1 MGMPFRGRGAV
12 LAETWKWGDQGMDG
26 DGKSGWWENM
36 VSPRGL
42 WEITAPGL

>member
-1 MGMPFRGRGAV
+1 M

-36 VSPRGL
+36 VSPGGL
-42 WEITAPGL
+42 WEITSPGL